1 MKKGYVTFH
10 SVSDSLKFE
19 KILKETE
26 LDIQLVPVPRQISSS
41 CGVAAMFNP
50 DREQAVRD
58 FIEDNKLKISN
69 IHLLQQAEKKKSL
82 LERFK

>member
-1 MKKGYVTFH
+1 MIKGYVTFH

-19 KILKETE
+19 KILKEAG

-41 CGVAAMFNP
+41 CGVAAVFDP

-58 FIEDNKLKISN
+58 FIQDNELKISN
-69 IHLLQQAEKKKSL
+69 IHLLQQADKRKSL